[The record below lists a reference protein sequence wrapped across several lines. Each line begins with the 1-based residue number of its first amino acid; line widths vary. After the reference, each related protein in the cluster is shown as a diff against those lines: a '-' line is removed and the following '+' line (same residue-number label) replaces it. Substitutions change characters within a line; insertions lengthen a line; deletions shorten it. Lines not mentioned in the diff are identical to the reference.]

1 MKKTAPLFVLIAG
14 CLWGSMGIFVRGLSL
29 YGFTSLEIGA
39 LRVFGALLFLGAGIF
54 LYNKKLLRVRVK
66 DLWCF
71 VGTGIISIVFF
82 NYCYFTTIQRTSLS
96 VAAVLLYT
104 APVFVTVMS
113 VFLFREKFHGRKMA
127 ALAMAFV
134 GCVLVTG
141 VLSEKLTLTPE
152 GIWLGLGAGFGYA
165 MYSIFGRYAIEKG
178 YESLTISFYTFL
190 FACVGFLPLIDTGHL
205 ITCLAPEWKC
215 AGLLLGLVLLTTVIA
230 YLTYTIGLS
239 FMEAG
244 RASIL
249 ASIEPVVATVIGFF
263 LYKEKLS
270 WMTLLGVVLVLGSAV
285 IVNLEAKTK
294 ENDKKRDCT

>member
-14 CLWGSMGIFVRGLSL
+14 CLWGSMGIFVRGLGS

-39 LRVFGALLFLGAGIF
+39 LRVFGALLFLGTGIF
-54 LYNKKLLRVRVK
+54 LYKKELLRIRLK

-71 VGTGIISIVFF
+71 IGTGIISIVFF
-82 NYCYFTTIQRTSLS
+82 NYCYFTTIQLTSLS

-104 APVFVTVMS
+104 APVIVTALGI
-113 VFLFREKFHGRKMA
+113 FLFREKYHAIKMI
-127 ALAMAFV
+127 ALIMAFV

-141 VLSEKLTLTPE
+141 ILSQKLTLSAG

-165 MYSIFGRYAIEKG
+165 MYSIFGRYAIQRG

-190 FACVGFLPLIDTGHL
+190 FACFGFFPLVDVKHMVSCLKPEWECVGL
-205 ITCLAPEWKC
+205 IT
-215 AGLLLGLVLLTTVIA
+215 GLVVLNTVIA
-230 YLTYTIGLS
+230 YLTYTIGLTH
-239 FMEAG
+239 MEAG

-249 ASIEPVVATVIGFF
+249 ASIEPVVATLIGFF

-270 WMTLLGVVLVLGSAV
+270 WMTFLGVILVLGSAV
-285 IVNLEAKTK
+285 IVNLKPKHMEK
-294 ENDKKRDCT
+294 

>member
-1 MKKTAPLFVLIAG
+1 MEKTAPIFVLIAG

-29 YGFTSLEIGA
+29 YGLTSLEIGA
-39 LRVFGALLFLGAGIF
+39 LRVFGALLFLGMGIF
-54 LYNKKLLRVRVK
+54 LYNKKLLFVRIK

-82 NYCYFTTIQRTSLS
+82 NYCYFTTIQLTSLS

-113 VFLFREKFHGRKMA
+113 VFLFKEKFHARKMA
-127 ALAMAFV
+127 ALVMAFA

-141 VLSEKLTLTPE
+141 ILSEKLILTTG
-152 GIWLGLGAGFGYA
+152 GILLGLGAGFGYA
-165 MYSIFGRYAIEKG
+165 MYSIFGRYAIERG

-190 FACVGFLPLIDTGHL
+190 FACIGFFPLIDIKHL
-205 ITCLAPEWKC
+205 IVCLRPEGKC
-215 AGLLLGLVLLTTVIA
+215 IGLILGLVLLTTVIA
-230 YLTYTIGLS
+230 YLTYTLGLTY
-239 FMEAG
+239 MEAG

-249 ASIEPVVATVIGFF
+249 ASIEPVIATLIGFF

-270 WMTLLGVVLVLGSAV
+270 WMTLFGVILVLGSA
-285 IVNLEAKTK
+285 ILVNLGSKTG
-294 ENDKKRDCT
+294 ENE